1 MNDYWN
7 FGGTITN
14 KALAQKDYGYES
26 VPTTS
31 HTEIIGGKKYVVVS
45 HYVGGKDFKKV
56 FSDLAFRQVL
66 TEMQNSAD

>member
-1 MNDYWN
+1 M
-7 FGGTITN
+7 
-14 KALAQKDYGYES
+14 AQQNNNGYEN

-56 FSDLAFRQVL
+56 LSDLAFRQVL
-66 TEMQNSAD
+66 ADMQDSAD